1 MTSPSVE
8 LERSEEPLPSLKAW
22 EIVLIILGF
31 PLWFPLLAAAG
42 AAKQTGRAMM
52 VHIEKGSD
60 PLLLLDFLLDQG
72 VQAHQ
77 IVFCHMDRAIP
88 DLAVHKKVLDAGV
101 YLEFDTIGRFK
112 YHSDEQEIALFQT
125 LLDQGYE
132 DQLLFSLD
140 TTRERLKAY
149 NPDGVGLDYILKTFC
164 PAMRNAG
171 ISEEQIE
178 KISNKN
184 CINVL
189 TNGD

>member
-1 MTSPSVE
+1 
-8 LERSEEPLPSLKAW
+8 
-22 EIVLIILGF
+22 
-31 PLWFPLLAAAG
+31 
-42 AAKQTGRAMM
+42 
-52 VHIEKGSD
+52 
-60 PLLLLDFLLDQG
+60 
-72 VQAHQ
+72 
-77 IVFCHMDRAIP
+77 MDRAIP

-171 ISEEQIE
+171 ITSDGVQQPG
-178 KISNKN
+178 KIGISWAMANS
-184 CINVL
+184 ITSRFVP
-189 TNGD
+189 GDTRKDAPASRAFCA

>member
-1 MTSPSVE
+1 M
-8 LERSEEPLPSLKAW
+8 
-22 EIVLIILGF
+22 
-31 PLWFPLLAAAG
+31 
-42 AAKQTGRAMM
+42 
-52 VHIEKGSD
+52 
-60 PLLLLDFLLDQG
+60 
-72 VQAHQ
+72 
-77 IVFCHMDRAIP
+77 
-88 DLAVHKKVLDAGV
+88 
-101 YLEFDTIGRFK
+101 
-112 YHSDEQEIALFQT
+112 FQT